1 MHIQVCRHTHTHI
14 NFYQLS
20 VCGLD
25 WRGTG
30 RCLVCRSMVGKR
42 RDVGEEACCYGVC
55 FVGVGGGLCLHG
67 YFLWSPPLNGCFL
80 LQGAQ
85 VALCVCVF
93 YSQVDHGECSQVSV
107 RCQVVTCLRVF
118 KAAFAWIVFTA
129 HRARRRGGRITQAA
143 LALIW
148 CRLFDSMRMS
158 DWVSVRKKSERY
170 RWSIWVHACFPTC
183 RYLKTGE
190 TA

>member
-1 MHIQVCRHTHTHI
+1 MQEYGGEEKGCGWVGVLLWSVFCGSGGG
-14 NFYQLS
+14 S
-20 VCGLD
+20 VCTATFSDLPPE
-25 WRGTG
+25 WM
-30 RCLVCRSMVGKR
+30 LLAARSSGS
-42 RDVGEEACCYGVC
+42 
-55 FVGVGGGLCLHG
+55 FV
-67 YFLWSPPLNGCFL
+67 
-80 LQGAQ
+80 
-85 VALCVCVF
+85 CVCVWVF
-93 YSQVDHGECSQVSV
+93 HSQVDHGECSQVSV

-129 HRARRRGGRITQAA
+129 HRARRRGGRSTQAA

-183 RYLKTGE
+183 RYLKTRE